1 MTTIY
6 FDHAATSYPKPKP
19 VLDAVSSFLLE
30 CGNPGRGG
38 HWLALEGARKIFD
51 VRENLAQYLG
61 IKASEQL
68 VFTPGCTH
76 SINYVLK
83 GLSEKGYFEP
93 GDLVLTGALE
103 HNAVTRPLGQITKKH
118 SLEISVLDTESN
130 EIKLDKKPKLVIL
143 TEASNVT
150 GAVLDLDKISAYC
163 RQNDIP
169 LLVDAAQTA
178 GKLAVDLG
186 GKHQGVTFYC
196 ASSHK
201 GLLGAPGAGLLYIK
215 DGWQMKLEPAIT
227 GGTGSRSENLD
238 PPNTMPDR
246 FEAGTQDGPA
256 IVSMSAGL
264 SYMQKLG
271 HERLLKHELSLRK
284 AFMDWALDKPYLKII
299 EGGYGKFASKLVEN
313 MPTVSFLFEGIGSSN
328 LASILSDE
336 YQIAVRGGLHCARQ
350 AHLKIGSLAQGLVR
364 ASFGHTNS
372 LSEVEQFCSALQ
384 TIADTKLSSKS

>member
-19 VLDAVSSFLLE
+19 VLDAVSSYLQE

-38 HWLALEGARKIFD
+38 HWLAIEGARKIFD
-51 VRENLAQYLG
+51 AREYLAQYLG
-61 IKASEQL
+61 VKSSEQL

-83 GLSEKGYFEP
+83 GLSEKGYFAS
-93 GDLVLTGALE
+93 GDAILTGALE

-118 SLEISVLDTESN
+118 DLEICVLNTESN
-130 EIKLDKKPKLVIL
+130 EIKLDRKPKLVIL

-163 RQNDIP
+163 KQNDIP

-178 GKLAVDLG
+178 GKLTVDLSG
-186 GKHQGVTFYC
+186 RHQGVTFYC

-215 DGWQMKLEPAIT
+215 DGWQMNLEPAIT
-227 GGTGSRSENLD
+227 GGTGSRSEDLE
-238 PPNTMPDR
+238 PPGTMPDR

-264 SYMQKLG
+264 SYMQKMG
-271 HERLLKHELSLRK
+271 HEQMLKHELSLRK
-284 AFMDWALDKPYLKII
+284 AFIDWALDKPYLKII
-299 EGGYGKFASKLVEN
+299 EGGYGRLTSTVVEN
-313 MPTVSFLFEGIGSSN
+313 LPTVSFLFEHISSSN
-328 LASILSDE
+328 LASILAD
-336 YQIAVRGGLHCARQ
+336 QHKIAVRGGLHCARQ
-350 AHLKIGSLAQGLVR
+350 AHLQIGSLAQGLVR
-364 ASFGHTNS
+364 ASFGHSNS

-384 TIADTKLSSKS
+384 KIANTKSSSKS